1 MPSCGLAGANSGVEG
16 FVSMSCARVI
26 FHKIPPGLIEPA
38 LSHVPPDLYE
48 TIESATQLSLKT
60 PGFLGENEI
69 RFLGILAACTPA
81 KGAIVEIGSFKGKS
95 TVVLATMAAKYGLGP
110 VVAIDP
116 HQGLSYLG
124 PGAPQ
129 QSPTFDEFLGNVR
142 SAGLE
147 ANVEVQRAYS
157 RDVAKTWSRP
167 IRLLWIDGDH
177 SYKGC
182 KEDFDLFSPCL
193 ADGAVVAFH
202 DALNAVEGPIRVF
215 TEEVL
220 PSDRFGPSGFVHSI
234 AWSQFRPRDGT
245 AFRKSRAALQKLTAR
260 LVPFVVNDQ
269 EPQGLRKI
277 AYKLTRSRV
286 PRELVVPQKWVE
298 LTANGK

>member
-1 MPSCGLAGANSGVEG
+1 
-16 FVSMSCARVI
+16 MSSSSQAFSLVPRD
-26 FHKIPPGLIEPA
+26 FH
-38 LSHVPPDLYE
+38 E
-48 TIESATQLSLKT
+48 TLDRATQLSLKT

-81 KGAIVEIGSFKGKS
+81 KGAIVEIGSFKDKS
-95 TVVLATMAAKYGLGP
+95 TVVLATMAKKYGLGP

-116 HQGLSYLG
+116 HQGLFYLG
-124 PGAPQ
+124 PDAPQ
-129 QSPTFDEFLGNVR
+129 QSPTFEEFLGNVR
-142 SAGLE
+142 SAGLD

-177 SYKGC
+177 SYRGC
-182 KEDFDLFSPCL
+182 KEDFDLFSPFL
-193 ADGAVVAFH
+193 TDGAVVAFH

-234 AWSQFRPRDGT
+234 AWSQFRPRDGS
-245 AFRKSRAALQKLTAR
+245 AFREPRATLQKLAAR
-260 LVPFVVNDQ
+260 LAPFVRGDQ
-269 EPQGLRKI
+269 ESRGLRRI
-277 AYKLTRSRV
+277 AYKLNRSRV
-286 PRELVVPQKWVE
+286 PRKMVAPDQWIA
-298 LTANGK
+298 LTANGT